1 MSADPPRNPL
11 VLLGPQ
17 RRPGLDKVI
26 AGLQLTGPFAT
37 VTAGWQE
44 RELADDELDEH
55 LGGRATNLALW
66 SRRQDV
72 LDRDPDFAA
81 AHRRRSVEL
90 TDLQELY
97 LIGVRH
103 TSRALTE
110 LRSQTERSERATRF
124 ALSDAEEVL
133 RSLDRRHLERVREIN
148 ATFYDA
154 TRPHE
159 HPLIAAHRAEVAQL
173 LAAAEAVVL
182 TGGHVG
188 ELLDALHLFNVVP
201 AGLDR
206 LPVIAWSAGAMV
218 LTERVVL
225 FNDNASRGPRA
236 PEVYDD
242 GLGLLPGVV
251 VLPSARQRLRMQ
263 ETARMGLLARRFA
276 PAVCV
281 PLDPGARVQLQTDG
295 TLPGDAPVI
304 SETGTASTFGAVSSA
319 GADHG

>member
-1 MSADPPRNPL
+1 MSADPGGPRNPL

-17 RRPGLDKVI
+17 RRPSLDKVV
-26 AGLQLTGPFAT
+26 AGLQLDGPFAT
-37 VTAGWQE
+37 VSAGWQE
-44 RELADDELDEH
+44 RELADAELDEH
-55 LGGRATNLALW
+55 LGGHATNLSLW

-72 LDRDPDFAA
+72 LDRDPEFAA
-81 AHRRRSVEL
+81 AHRRRGVVL
-90 TDLQELY
+90 ADLQELY

-110 LRSQTERSERATRF
+110 LRDQTERSEHAKRIAV
-124 ALSDAEEVL
+124 SDAEEVL

-148 ATFYDA
+148 AEFYEA

-173 LAAAEAVVL
+173 LGEMQAVVM

-201 AGLDR
+201 AGIER

-225 FNDNASRGPRA
+225 FNDNATRGPRA

-242 GLGLLPGVV
+242 GLGILRDVV
-251 VLPSARQRLRMQ
+251 VLPSARQRLHTRNTERMSL
-263 ETARMGLLARRFA
+263 MARRFA

-281 PLDPGARVQLQTDG
+281 PLDPGARVEITRSG
-295 TLPGDAPVI
+295 GLPATAPVI
-304 SETGTASTFGAVSSA
+304 DTTGAVTTFDA
-319 GADHG
+319 AADGGR

>member
-1 MSADPPRNPL
+1 VNDHHRQI

-17 RRPGLDKVI
+17 RRPGLDKVV
-26 AGLQLTGPFAT
+26 AGLDVDGPFAT
-37 VTAGWQE
+37 ITAGWQE
-44 RELADDELDEH
+44 RELADEELTEH
-55 LGGRATNLALW
+55 LGGHATNLALW

-72 LDRDPDFAA
+72 LDRDPEFAA

-124 ALSDAEEVL
+124 AISDAEEVL

-148 ATFYDA
+148 ATFYEA

-159 HPLIAAHRAEVAQL
+159 QPIIAAHRAEVAQL
-173 LAAAEAVVL
+173 LAAAGGVVI

-206 LPVIAWSAGAMV
+206 LPLIAWSAGAMV

-251 VLPSARQRLRMQ
+251 VLPSARQRLQMH
-263 ETARMGLLARRFA
+263 ETARMGVLARRFA
-276 PAVCV
+276 PAVCM
-281 PLDPGARVQLQTDG
+281 PLDPGARVQLDPDG
-295 TLPGDAPVI
+295 VLPTEAPVI
-304 SETGTASTFGAVSSA
+304 DESGVVSTFGAASTT
-319 GADHG
+319 GAARG

>member
-1 MSADPPRNPL
+1 MAEL
-11 VLLGPQ
+11 
-17 RRPGLDKVI
+17 GLD
-26 AGLQLTGPFAT
+26 GPFAT

-44 RELADDELDEH
+44 RELADAELGRH
-55 LGGRATNLALW
+55 LGDHATNLALW

-81 AHRRRSVEL
+81 AHRRRTVEL

-110 LRSQTERSERATRF
+110 LRSQVERSERAQRF

-148 ATFYDA
+148 ATFYEA

-173 LAAAEAVVL
+173 LAAAGAVVI

-242 GLGLLPGVV
+242 GLGLVPDAV
-251 VLPSARQRLRMQ
+251 VLPSARQRLQMQ

-276 PAVCV
+276 PAACV
-281 PLDPGARVQLQTDG
+281 PLDPGARVQLTADG
-295 TLPGDAPVI
+295 SLPSDAPVI
-304 SETGTASTFGAVSSA
+304 DTSGVVRTFGAASTA
-319 GADHG
+319 GVDHA

>member
-1 MSADPPRNPL
+1 MSAPRNPL

-17 RRPGLDKVI
+17 RRPGLDKVV
-26 AGLQLTGPFAT
+26 AGLQLDGPFAT
-37 VTAGWQE
+37 ITAGWQE

-72 LDRDPDFAA
+72 LDRDPEFAA
-81 AHRRRSVEL
+81 AHRRRTVEL

-124 ALSDAEEVL
+124 AVSDGEEVL

-159 HPLIAAHRAEVAQL
+159 HPLIAAHRAEVAEL

-236 PEVYDD
+236 PEVYAD

-263 ETARMGLLARRFA
+263 ETARMGLLARRFV

-281 PLDPGARVQLQTDG
+281 PLDPGARVEIEVDG
-295 TLPGDAPVI
+295 SLPNDAPVI
-304 SETGTASTFGAVSSA
+304 DESGAVSTFGAVTTA
-319 GADHG
+319 GAVHG

>member
-1 MSADPPRNPL
+1 M
-11 VLLGPQ
+11 LLGPQ
-17 RRPGLDKVI
+17 RRPGLDKVV
-26 AGLQLTGPFAT
+26 AGLQLEGPFAT
-37 VTAGWQE
+37 ITAGWQE
-44 RELADDELDEH
+44 RELADDELAEH

-103 TSRALTE
+103 TTRALTE

-148 ATFYDA
+148 ATFYEA

-173 LAAAEAVVL
+173 LDAAEAVVL

-188 ELLDALHLFNVVP
+188 ELLDALHLFNIVP
-201 AGLDR
+201 AGLNR

-236 PEVYDD
+236 PEVYAD

-251 VLPSARQRLRMQ
+251 VLPSARQRLQIQ
-263 ETARMGLLARRFA
+263 ETARMGMLARRFA

-281 PLDPGARVQLQTDG
+281 PLDPGARVQLDPNG
-295 TLPGDAPVI
+295 SLPADAPVI
-304 SETGTASTFGAVSSA
+304 DASGAVSTFGAASNE
-319 GADHG
+319 GALHG